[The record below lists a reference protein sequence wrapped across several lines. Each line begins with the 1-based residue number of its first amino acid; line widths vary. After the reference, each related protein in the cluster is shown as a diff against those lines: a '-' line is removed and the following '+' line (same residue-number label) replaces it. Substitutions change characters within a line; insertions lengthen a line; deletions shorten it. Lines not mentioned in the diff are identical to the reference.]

1 MAETPGRN
9 TGEASRCP
17 PKRETLVAEAADNSR
32 SNRRRGDHG
41 LTGKHDARMAET
53 SCRKVDGSPAPVFP
67 ETESSGG

>member
-1 MAETPGRN
+1 M
-9 TGEASRCP
+9 
-17 PKRETLVAEAADNSR
+17 AEAADNSR
-32 SNRRRGDHG
+32 SNRRRGDRD